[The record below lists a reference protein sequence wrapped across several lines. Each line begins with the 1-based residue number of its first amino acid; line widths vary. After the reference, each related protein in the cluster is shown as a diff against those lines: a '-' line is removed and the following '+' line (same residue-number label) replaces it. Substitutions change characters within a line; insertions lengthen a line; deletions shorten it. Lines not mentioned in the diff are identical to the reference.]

1 MSAYAWRCKAC
12 DSANQ
17 SGTDVCVTC
26 GCPATSSAV
35 EVEAYAANYRA
46 SHGKKF
52 ECAKCGHLE
61 CDVGE
66 MRASGGILSSVFE
79 VESEKF
85 AYISCKRCGYTEF
98 YRGERSILQN
108 IFDLGI

>member
-12 DSANQ
+12 DNANQ
-17 SGTDVCVTC
+17 PGTEVCSTC
-26 GCPATSSAV
+26 GCPGTSTAV
-35 EVEAYAANYRA
+35 ESEAYAAKFRA
-46 SHGKKF
+46 TRGAKY
-52 ECAKCGHLE
+52 ECAKCGHPE
-61 CDVGE
+61 FDVGE
-66 MRASGGILSSVFE
+66 IRASGGILSSVFE

-98 YRGERSILQN
+98 YRGERSILRH